1 MRNDFT
7 LFKRVYPNGTKV
19 FFYYA
24 YDKDGVRRGPWTT
37 KCVNRT
43 AAKNYCHRLFKD
55 GGLIPDKKK
64 PCTFGEFA
72 VGFWERGSEYVKNQ
86 ESRADI
92 TDHYIDNCRR
102 MLVNQILPF
111 FADTPL
117 EKITDKDVNNWLLGF
132 RERKVQKD
140 GKTQIVHYRNSYANI
155 VFTTFNVM
163 LSEAVRQGFISANPC
178 QKVRRL
184 KNNRKKMTILTDEE
198 VKKLFP
204 DNYKSIWGDK
214 LIPYA
219 VCRLASLTGM
229 RIGEIL
235 GLRGEYV
242 FDKYIL
248 VCGQYGEKG
257 YFPFT
262 KTKESRKIPLIPE
275 MIALM
280 RGLNN
285 GNGFVFSMN
294 GGAVPVSRSCVRTAY
309 NDALNKIGISKADI
323 KQRALTLH
331 SWRHFLN
338 TELLKQG
345 LSVSQVQS
353 VTGHKSIDMTER
365 YNHLEACQITD
376 VMKVQ
381 TTIAGTKK
389 TKDNQEGLKLVE
401 MPNIKSA

>member
-55 GGLIPDKKK
+55 GALIPDKKR
-64 PCTFGEFA
+64 PCTFGEFDA
-72 VGFWERGSEYVKNQ
+72 GFWERGSEYVKNQ

-132 RERKVQKD
+132 RERKVKID
-140 GKTQIVHYRNSYANI
+140 GKTRIVHYRNSYANI
-155 VFTTFNVM
+155 VFATFSIM
-163 LSEAVRQGFISANPC
+163 LSEAVRQGYISSNPC

-184 KNNRKKMTILTDEE
+184 KNDRKKMTILTDEE
-198 VKKLFP
+198 VRKLFP

-219 VCRLASLTGM
+219 VCRLAYLTGM

-257 YFPFT
+257 YFPYT
-262 KTKESRKIPLIPE
+262 KTKENRSIPLIPE

-285 GNGFVFSMN
+285 GNGYVFSMK

-309 NDALNKIGISKADI
+309 NDALNKIGISKEEI
-323 KQRALTLH
+323 EQRALTLH

-376 VMKVQ
+376 VMKAQ

>member
-1 MRNDFT
+1 
-7 LFKRVYPNGTKV
+7 
-19 FFYYA
+19 
-24 YDKDGVRRGPWTT
+24 
-37 KCVNRT
+37 
-43 AAKNYCHRLFKD
+43 
-55 GGLIPDKKK
+55 
-64 PCTFGEFA
+64 
-72 VGFWERGSEYVKNQ
+72 
-86 ESRADI
+86 
-92 TDHYIDNCRR
+92 

-132 RERKVQKD
+132 RERKVQID

-155 VFTTFNVM
+155 VFSTFSIM
-163 LSEAVRQGFISANPC
+163 LSEAVRQGFIPANPC

-184 KNNRKKMTILTDEE
+184 KNNRKKITILTDEE

-242 FDKYIL
+242 FDNHIL
-248 VCGQYGEKG
+248 VCGQHGEKG

-262 KTKESRKIPLIPE
+262 KTKENRSIPLIPE
-275 MIALM
+275 MIAFM

-285 GNGFVFSMN
+285 GNGYVFSMN

-309 NDALNKIGISKADI
+309 NDALNKIGISKAEI

-345 LSVSQVQS
+345 LTVSQVQS

-365 YNHLEACQITD
+365 YNHLEASQITD
-376 VMKVQ
+376 VMKAQ
-381 TTIAGTKK
+381 KTIAGTKQ